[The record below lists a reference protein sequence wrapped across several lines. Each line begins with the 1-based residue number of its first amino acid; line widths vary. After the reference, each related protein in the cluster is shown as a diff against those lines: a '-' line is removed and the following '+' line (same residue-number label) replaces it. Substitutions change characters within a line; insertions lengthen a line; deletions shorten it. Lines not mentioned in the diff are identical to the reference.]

1 MSPPFPGFYQLLL
14 FLLGFIFCLSGAPW
28 MVGRP
33 TKRKENIGGMLFV
46 TGTLFIGTAVMLGKA
61 GVG

>member
-1 MSPPFPGFYQLLL
+1 MPLPFPGFYQLLL
-14 FLLGFIFCLSGAPW
+14 VVFGAVCCGAGAPW

-33 TKRKENIGGMLFV
+33 TKRKENVGGALFV
-46 TGTLFIGTAVMLGKA
+46 TGTLFICTAVVLGKA